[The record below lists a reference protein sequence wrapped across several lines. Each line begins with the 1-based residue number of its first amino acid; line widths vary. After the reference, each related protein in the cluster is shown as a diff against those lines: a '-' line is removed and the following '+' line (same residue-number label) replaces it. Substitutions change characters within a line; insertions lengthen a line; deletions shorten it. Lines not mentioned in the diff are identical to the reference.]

1 MPSYRVTTNFV
12 LILKQMLLSNL
23 YLKLN
28 NLCLKSFINRI
39 NRTKYIVSVSLFLNK
54 LKGNCI
60 EIQDFTVHPL
70 LSRWISMSYQNDYM
84 DVHLIKDYEH

>member
-1 MPSYRVTTNFV
+1 
-12 LILKQMLLSNL
+12 ML
-23 YLKLN
+23 
-28 NLCLKSFINRI
+28 C
-39 NRTKYIVSVSLFLNK
+39 KYTISVSLFLNK
-54 LKGNCI
+54 LKGNYI

>member
-1 MPSYRVTTNFV
+1 MNNKNISAFV
-12 LILKQMLLSNL
+12 KSVNISKML
-23 YLKLN
+23 
-28 NLCLKSFINRI
+28 C
-39 NRTKYIVSVSLFLNK
+39 KYTISVSLFFNK
-54 LKGNCI
+54 LKGNFI